1 MYFAVMKIADS
12 TTVVR
17 QFRHYLSL
25 AEHGESVRIRKHGR
39 SVARLVP
46 DSDFMSGQQAADL
59 FRSHKADKLDRAA
72 GQAIAAEISRLD
84 READDAL
91 AH

>member
-1 MYFAVMKIADS
+1 MKIADS
-12 TTVVR
+12 TVVVR
-17 QFRHYLSL
+17 KFRHFLSL

-46 DSDFMSGQQAADL
+46 DADFMSGKQAADL
-59 FRSHKADKLDRAA
+59 FRSHQADKLERAA
-72 GQAIAAEISRLD
+72 ARAIELEISKLD
-84 READDAL
+84 REAEDAL

>member
-1 MYFAVMKIADS
+1 MYFVAMKIADS
-12 TTVVR
+12 TAVVR
-17 QFRHYLSL
+17 QFHHYLSL

-46 DSDFMSGQQAADL
+46 DTDFMSGKQAAEL

-72 GQAIAAEISRLD
+72 ARAIETQIATLD
-84 READDAL
+84 HEADDAL
-91 AH
+91 AY

>member
-1 MYFAVMKIADS
+1 MGVQIADS
-12 TTVVR
+12 TIVVR

-46 DSDFMSGQQAADL
+46 DADFMSGKQAADL
-59 FRSHKADKLDRAA
+59 FRSHKADKLDRATA
-72 GQAIAAEISRLD
+72 LDIETEIARLD
-84 READDAL
+84 READYAL

>member
-1 MYFAVMKIADS
+1 MYFTVMQIADS

-25 AEHGESVRIRKHGR
+25 AEHGECVRIQKHGR

-46 DSDFMSGQQAADL
+46 DSDFMSGKQAADL
-59 FRSHKADKLDRAA
+59 FRSHKADKLERAA
-72 GQAIAAEISRLD
+72 AQAIETEIARLD

>member
-1 MYFAVMKIADS
+1 MYFTVMKIADS

-46 DSDFMSGQQAADL
+46 DSDFMSGKQAADL
-59 FRSHKADKLDRAA
+59 FRSHDADKLDRAA
-72 GQAIAAEISRLD
+72 ARAIEAEISRLD
-84 READDAL
+84 REANDAL